1 MRVQEVTTVTDDLVT
16 SFARLVPQLSTSA
29 EPPNAEQLAEIVSS
43 PATRLLVARGD
54 HGEIVGALTLACF
67 SIPTGTRAW
76 IEDVVV
82 DETLRGAGIGAA
94 LVEDA
99 VRLAR
104 EAGARTIDLT
114 SRPEREAA
122 NRLYQRTG
130 FARRE
135 TNVYRRTLT

>member
-43 PATRLLVARGD
+43 PATRLLVARCD
-54 HGEIVGALTLACF
+54 HGGIVGALTLACF

-82 DETLRGAGIGAA
+82 DEALRGAGIGAA

-122 NRLYQRTG
+122 NRL
-130 FARRE
+130 
-135 TNVYRRTLT
+135 